1 MIRLFEL
8 NQALSKPFISDSLRN
23 SLNIYKTSLS
33 SHLDLRFLRT
43 NLRAIRMTYSFSQ
56 KRSFNTISKSLESI
70 REI

>member
-8 NQALSKPFISDSLRN
+8 NQALSKPSISDSLKN
-23 SLNIYKTSLS
+23 SLNIYKTLHS
-33 SHLDLRFLRT
+33 SHLGPQFLKI
-43 NLRAIRMTYSFSQ
+43 NLRAIRMTYSFLQ